1 MLPANIL
8 QSQLLLF
15 QFSRQVAAVQE
26 KEPPVLVLLVHCDA
40 AGIHPRML
48 EIDLACERSRK
59 GGGGGGSTKS
69 QRGE

>member
-15 QFSRQVAAVQE
+15 HFSRQVAAVQE
-26 KEPPVLVLLVHCDA
+26 KEPPVLVLSCTA
-40 AGIHPRML
+40 TQAGIHPRMPKL
-48 EIDLACERSRK
+48 IWRATCGEAP
-59 GGGGGGSTKS
+59 